1 MSDPQARKRNPPPDA
16 DAGRLTD
23 PSSSR
28 MPANYLSDVELLLEQ
43 QRWEQAMREA
53 ADLPHVAAAL
63 ADPALQV
70 SQAAVRDWCDH
81 WLTGGATDPA
91 AAAGGPADG
100 DRPLCERLERSELP
114 DHAVPALALR
124 RLRLHRL
131 GRTLPRG
138 FNAGPLTVP
147 DDDAAD
153 AVQFCT
159 ALIEGTR
166 RWYAQ
171 SACHDPTVQAN
182 LARLAV
188 LR

>member
-1 MSDPQARKRNPPPDA
+1 M
-16 DAGRLTD
+16 L
-23 PSSSR
+23 
-28 MPANYLSDVELLLEQ
+28 ANYLSDVEQLLEEH
-43 QRWEQAMREA
+43 RWAQAKREA
-53 ADLPHVAAAL
+53 ADLPELAAAL
-63 ADPALQV
+63 ADPKLQA
-70 SQAAVRDWCDH
+70 SLTAVKTWRER
-81 WLTGGATDPA
+81 WLPA
-91 AAAGGPADG
+91 ATEPTAAT
-100 DRPLCERLERSELP
+100 PLATVSDVS

-131 GRTLPRG
+131 ARTRPRG
-138 FNAGPLTVP
+138 FKSGPLTVP

-159 ALIEGTR
+159 ALVEGTR

-171 SACHDPTVQAN
+171 SACHDATVQAN

>member
-1 MSDPQARKRNPPPDA
+1 MSDPHGRKRNPSPETDSV
-16 DAGRLTD
+16 RLTD

-28 MPANYLSDVELLLEQ
+28 MLANYLSDVELLLEQ

-53 ADLPHVAAAL
+53 ADLPRVAAAL

-70 SQAAVRDWCDH
+70 SPAALKDWCDH
-81 WLTGGATDPA
+81 WLAGRATDAAPA
-91 AAAGGPADG
+91 AAAADG
-100 DRPLCERLERSELP
+100 DPPLGERLEPSELP
-114 DHAVPALALR
+114 DRAVPALALR

-138 FNAGPLTVP
+138 FNARPLTVP

-182 LARLAV
+182 LSRLAV